1 MSMIANYIMI
11 DKSEL
16 DKMKNMDNDE
26 LVDYIEELSEDSNVY
41 DMDKLWDGVH
51 FLLTGTSA
59 SEPIKGNKYS
69 EAVIGVKCFIDAED
83 CDWVAYSEIE
93 YIKEMVHLLKC
104 IDYEKLHTKFTI
116 EDFISN
122 EIYPNIWSHA
132 LKDLKYKE
140 SLYNEIISEIKG
152 LLEFY
157 ESAIGK
163 EKNIVVSI
171 Y

>member
-1 MSMIANYIMI
+1 
-11 DKSEL
+11 
-16 DKMKNMDNDE
+16 MKE
-26 LVDYIEELSEDSNVY
+26 IVY
-41 DMDKLWDGVH
+41 
-51 FLLTGTSA
+51 
-59 SEPIKGNKYS
+59 
-69 EAVIGVKCFIDAED
+69 
-83 CDWVAYSEIE
+83 
-93 YIKEMVHLLKC
+93 LLKC
-104 IDYEKLHTKFTI
+104 IDYEKLHTKFKI

-122 EIYPNIWSHA
+122 EIYPNIWSPA